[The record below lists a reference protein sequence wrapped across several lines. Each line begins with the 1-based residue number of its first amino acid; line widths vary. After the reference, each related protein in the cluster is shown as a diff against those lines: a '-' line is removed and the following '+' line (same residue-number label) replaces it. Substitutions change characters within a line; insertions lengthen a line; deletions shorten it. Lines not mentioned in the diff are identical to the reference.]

1 MASIDPELTRDD
13 LERLRAEERAA
24 VTRAQAALTRTESI
38 LLVSRLARE
47 ETRCIV
53 ERTRDSI
60 EEVQVHPRKS

>member
-1 MASIDPELTRDD
+1 MASKDPELTRDD

-24 VTRAQAALTRTESI
+24 VMRAQAALTRTENI

-53 ERTRDSI
+53 ERTHDSI
-60 EEVQVHPRKS
+60 EEVQLRPRKS